1 MSGQRIPVIDL
12 FAGPGGL
19 GEGFSSIRNAD
30 GDRVFQT
37 IMSIEME
44 DNAHATLR
52 LRAFFRRIFDAK
64 GVIPAEYLGY
74 MAHHDAV
81 HLAALQ
87 QDFPEEWAAAD
98 KEAVQGTLVIDDYSF
113 AEEANKRLAEYKKG
127 NPNLPTV
134 IIGGPPCQAYS
145 LVGRSRRAHD
155 ETLQTDVKQT
165 LYVCYLQFV
174 KTVRPDIFVM
184 ENVKGLLSAKLHE
197 EHVLS
202 LIRQDVKEL
211 GYTLHSLEVEN
222 PLKPGDF
229 IVHSERH
236 GVPQARHRIILVG
249 IRDDTGIKEIQTLR
263 NYPMT
268 TVSEALVGLPRLR
281 SSFSKRARNETDMQ
295 WSDYVLDAAR
305 RLSVAL
311 MEPAK
316 GSGMPSIS
324 RVARNEMVHRLRDLT
339 KQALPKYDL
348 ATHLD
353 TQAFRSATD
362 NPLRQWYR
370 SRLEQVDSDLLTSDH
385 VRSHMASDLDR
396 YLFSSVFSAVTG
408 RPAKLADFPAKLLPN
423 HKNIQGKNL
432 KQVEFN
438 DRFRTQ
444 LGDRPS
450 TTVTSH
456 ISKDGHYFIHPDYT
470 QVRSLTVREAARLQT
485 FPDDYVFEGNRTS
498 QYQQVGNA
506 VPPLLA
512 NQIAVCIA
520 AAFGRKSENY
530 FTAIMH
536 EDEKGKSSES
546 PAFRVQPDCVAFP
559 V

>member
-1 MSGQRIPVIDL
+1 MSSRRIPVIDL

-19 GEGFSSIRNAD
+19 GEGFSSIRND
-30 GDRVFQT
+30 QGDRVFQT

-52 LRAFFRRIFDAK
+52 LRAFFRRIFDVR
-64 GVIPAEYLGY
+64 GVIPTEYLGY
-74 MAHHDAV
+74 MAHHDAA

-87 QDFPEEWAAAD
+87 QAFPEEWAAAD
-98 KEAVQGTLVIDDYSF
+98 KEAVQGTLAIDDYSY
-113 AEEANKRLAEYKKG
+113 AEEANKRLAEYKKDD
-127 NPNLPTV
+127 PDLPTV

-155 ETLQTDVKQT
+155 EKLQEDVKQT

-174 KTVRPDIFVM
+174 DTVRPDIFVM

-211 GYTLHSLEVEN
+211 GYTLHSLEVED
-222 PLKPGDF
+222 PQKPGDF

-236 GVPQARHRIILVG
+236 GIPQARHRIILVG
-249 IRDDTGIKEIQTLR
+249 VRDDTDIDQIRILR
-263 NYPMT
+263 NHSLT
-268 TVSEALVGLPRLR
+268 TVSEALVGMPRLR
-281 SSFSKRARNETDMQ
+281 SSFSRRAKSETDMQ
-295 WSDYVLDAAR
+295 WSDYVLDAAC
-305 RLSVAL
+305 RLSTAL
-311 MEPAK
+311 TEPDEE
-316 GSGMPSIS
+316 SGMANIDRPT
-324 RVARNEMVHRLRDLT
+324 RNQMVRCLRHLT
-339 KQALPKYDL
+339 KQTLPRHDL
-348 ATHLD
+348 ATHVD
-353 TQAFRSATD
+353 TKAFKNATD
-362 NPLRQWYR
+362 NPLRRWYR
-370 SRLEQVDSDLLTSDH
+370 GRLEQVGSNLLTSDH

-408 RPAKLADFPAKLLPN
+408 RPAKLADFPSKLLPN

-444 LGDRPS
+444 LDDRPS

-520 AAFGRKSENY
+520 DALGRAAKGYFSEQN
-530 FTAIMH
+530 A
-536 EDEKGKSSES
+536 
-546 PAFRVQPDCVAFP
+546 
-559 V
+559 